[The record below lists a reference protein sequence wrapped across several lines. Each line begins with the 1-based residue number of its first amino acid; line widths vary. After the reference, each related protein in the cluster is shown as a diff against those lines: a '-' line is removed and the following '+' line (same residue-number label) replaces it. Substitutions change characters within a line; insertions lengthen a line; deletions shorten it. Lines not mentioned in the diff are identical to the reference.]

1 MTIPSAPWCVGLS
14 QHPELNPKTA
24 SVEDSDSIPYLED
37 IENIADSDSPPPSR
51 QKQTLIYSGAAALL
65 IDYIAEPWERDTL
78 GCLEMNLQNIPYYPL
93 ATREKSKYIHCG
105 IKKKG
110 MKTNSDNVLKE
121 ENNALY
127 FSMLKNGD
135 RVQKF
140 VASMPEDHGLKQ
152 WELHT
157 LEEIRWNDNQHSPIK
172 YLSLDITKRMRW
184 LIQ

>member
-1 MTIPSAPWCVGLS
+1 
-14 QHPELNPKTA
+14 
-24 SVEDSDSIPYLED
+24 
-37 IENIADSDSPPPSR
+37 
-51 QKQTLIYSGAAALL
+51 
-65 IDYIAEPWERDTL
+65 
-78 GCLEMNLQNIPYYPL
+78 
-93 ATREKSKYIHCG
+93 
-105 IKKKG
+105 